1 MATGS
6 ELHASSRGRYQD
18 GNPLANV
25 TVLEVQQAVSSV
37 SLNGMTVPAEGVKY
51 NETTKALSVTGLREM
66 TSEGAWKNEWVLQ
79 WS

>member
-6 ELHASSRGRYQD
+6 QLHASSRGTYQD

-25 TVLEVQQAVSSV
+25 TVLGVQQAVSSV
-37 SLNGMTVPAEGVKY
+37 SLNGLTVPDEGVKY
-51 NETTKALSVTGLREM
+51 NETVKALSVTGLDET
-66 TSEGAWKNEWVLQ
+66 TSEGAWRNEWVLQ